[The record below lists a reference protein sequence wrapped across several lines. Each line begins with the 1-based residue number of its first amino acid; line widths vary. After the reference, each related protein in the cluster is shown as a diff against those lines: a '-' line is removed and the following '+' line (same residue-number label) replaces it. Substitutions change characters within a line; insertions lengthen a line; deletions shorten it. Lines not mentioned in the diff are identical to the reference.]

1 MAAPTAPAERPAAL
15 ALRGVTKR
23 FGDVVALDTVA
34 LEVRAGTVH
43 ALLGENGAGK
53 STLMRVAFGLLTPD
67 AGSITLAGVSCSPPF
82 TPRDAMARGLGMVH
96 QHFSLVAAM
105 TVAEN
110 VALGATGRYEATRVA
125 DTVRAIGER
134 TGLVLDPAA
143 RIADLPVSAQQRC
156 EIVKALARDVRVLI
170 LDEPT
175 AVLAPDEAQALL
187 RWVRTF
193 ADADPSHAV
202 VIITHKLRDALAVA
216 DDITVL
222 RRGVRVATGPAA
234 QFTEASLA
242 EAMLGPGER
251 SAQVDAEVR
260 APRDRMSAAPHAA
273 TPHARDGT
281 DTTSAA
287 VLSAHDV
294 VVRDTDGITRVR
306 NASFTVHAG
315 EIVGLAAVE
324 GSGQHALLRAVAGL
338 LPVTGGQ
345 LQTPA
350 DVAFVPED
358 RHRDALLLD
367 ASLTEN
373 LALRDAG
380 RRSGHLPWRALAD
393 RTTSLLTARDVRA
406 AGATAIAR
414 TLSGGNQQKFVLA
427 RALDE
432 APSALIVE
440 NPTRGLD
447 FRATA
452 AVHDALRAARDAGL
466 AVLVYSSDLDEVLVL
481 ADRVLALH
489 DGVVH
494 EVPREREA
502 VGRAMLGVW
511 SDASMT
517 DADRATPTHTPSPGA
532 ST

>member
-1 MAAPTAPAERPAAL
+1 MAALSAPAERPAAL

-23 FGDVVALDTVA
+23 FGDVVALDDVS
-34 LEVRAGTVH
+34 LDVRAGTVH

-53 STLMRVAFGLLTPD
+53 STLMRVAFGLLAPD
-67 AGSITLAGVSCSPPF
+67 GGSISLAGVPCTPPF

-110 VALGATGRYEATRVA
+110 VALGAAGRYDAAKVA
-125 DTVRAIGER
+125 STVRAIGDR

-143 RIADLPVSAQQRC
+143 RVGDLPVSAQQRC

-187 RWVRTF
+187 RWVRAF
-193 ADADPSHAV
+193 ADSDPSHAV
-202 VIITHKLRDALAVA
+202 VLITHKLRDALAVA

-222 RRGVRVATGPAA
+222 RRGVRVAHGPVA

-242 EAMLGPGER
+242 DAMLGPGER
-251 SAQVDAEVR
+251 SSRVDAEVR
-260 APRDRMSAAPHAA
+260 EAHTPRAPAADQAREGRDVLHA
-273 TPHARDGT
+273 HQ
-281 DTTSAA
+281 
-287 VLSAHDV
+287 V
-294 VVRDTDGITRVR
+294 VIRDTEGITRVR
-306 NASFTVHAG
+306 DASFTVHAG

-324 GSGQHALLRAVAGL
+324 GSGQHALLRAMAGL
-338 LPVTGGQ
+338 LPVAAGR
-345 LQTPA
+345 LQSPT

-380 RRSGHLPWRALAD
+380 RRSGQLPWRTLAE
-393 RTTSLLTARDVRA
+393 RTTALLSARDVRA

-427 RALDE
+427 RALDD

-466 AVLVYSSDLDEVLVL
+466 AVLVYSSDLDEVLAV

-494 EVPREREA
+494 EVARERDT
-502 VGRAMLGVW
+502 VGRAMLGVV
-511 SDASMT
+511 SDASIANT
-517 DADRATPTHTPSPGA
+517 ERVTFATRTPSPGA
-532 ST
+532 SA

>member
-1 MAAPTAPAERPAAL
+1 MAAPSAPAERPAAL
-15 ALRGVTKR
+15 ALRGVSKR
-23 FGDVVALDTVA
+23 FGAVRALDDVS

-53 STLMRVAFGLLTPD
+53 STLMRVAFGLLAPD
-67 AGSITLAGVSCSPPF
+67 VGTVALAGAPLATPF

-110 VALGATGRYEATRVA
+110 VALGATGRYRADEVA
-125 DTVRAIGER
+125 ATVRRIGER
-134 TGLVLDPAA
+134 TGLVLDPDA
-143 RIADLPVSAQQRC
+143 RVGDLPVSAQQRC
-156 EIVKALARDVRVLI
+156 EIVKALARDVRVLV

-175 AVLAPDEAQALL
+175 AVLAPDEAQGLL

-193 ADADPSHAV
+193 VDADPSHAV
-202 VIITHKLRDALAVA
+202 VLITHKLRDALAIA
-216 DDITVL
+216 DDLTVL
-222 RRGVRVATGPAA
+222 RRGARVITGPVS

-242 EAMLGPGER
+242 DAMLGPGDR
-251 SAQVDAEVR
+251 SAQLREEVQPVVAVHDDAVG
-260 APRDRMSAAPHAA
+260 AHHD
-273 TPHARDGT
+273 
-281 DTTSAA
+281 
-287 VLSAHDV
+287 VLHAHDL
-294 VVRDTDGITRVR
+294 VVRDASGVTRVR
-306 NASFTVHAG
+306 AANFAVRAG

-324 GSGQHALLRAVAGL
+324 GSGQHELLRAAAGL
-338 LPVTGGQ
+338 LPVQRGQ
-345 LQTPA
+345 LRAPD

-380 RRSGHLPWRALAD
+380 ARRGRMPWDVLAT
-393 RTTSLLTARDVRA
+393 RTATLLRERDVRA
-406 AGATAIAR
+406 PGPTARAR
-414 TLSGGNQQKFVLA
+414 ALSGGNQQKFVLA
-427 RALDE
+427 RALDD

-452 AVHDALRAARDAGL
+452 AVHEALRTARDAGL
-466 AVLVYSSDLDEVLVL
+466 AVLVYSSDLDEVLAL

-489 DGVVH
+489 DGVVQ
-494 EVPREREA
+494 EVPRDRET
-502 VGRAMLGVW
+502 VGRAMLGLVPHAA
-511 SDASMT
+511 ASET
-517 DADRATPTHTPSPGA
+517 AEAGVADTSGGA
-532 ST
+532 A